1 MSELWRLTAHE
12 AHEGLRRR
20 EFTSVELTESVLER
34 VAQVEP
40 TVNAYITLTAELA
53 LEQAKEADAK
63 LAAGAATPLTG
74 IPVGVK
80 DLIVTKGVR
89 TTAGS
94 KMLEN
99 FIPPYDSHVY
109 ENLRRA
115 GAVMIGKCNM
125 DEFAMGSSTEHS
137 AYGPTRNPWNPALV
151 PGGSSG
157 GSAAAV
163 AAGECLVSLGSDT
176 GGSIR
181 QPAALCG
188 QVGLDPTYG
197 RVSRYG
203 IIAFGSSLD
212 QVGPIGRDV
221 EDVATMLN
229 CIGGHDPRDSTTN
242 PEPMPDLRH
251 YLGRDIRGM
260 RIGVP
265 KEYFISGMEPG
276 VAARIEE
283 ALGVLASLGAVIDR
297 DVSLP
302 STEHALAVYYIIAPS
317 EASAN
322 LARYDGVK
330 YGFSDRSAPSM
341 WENMEQTR
349 AKGFGN
355 EVKRRIMLGTYALS
369 AGYYDAY
376 YLKAQKVR
384 TLISREFAEAFAR
397 YDVLV
402 TPTSPTVAFPIG
414 AKVDDPF
421 AMYLNDIYTLPAS
434 VAGLPAISV
443 PCGFSDGLPVGM
455 QIIGNFFDEGRIL
468 QVAHAYE
475 QASGFKNQLAP
486 LAAG

>member
-1 MSELWRLTAHE
+1 MSDLWRLTAHE
-12 AHEGLRRR
+12 AHEGMRAR
-20 EFTSVELTESVLER
+20 EFSAVELTESVLER
-34 VAQVEP
+34 VDACENA
-40 TVNAYITLTAELA
+40 THAYITLTPELA
-53 LEQAKEADAK
+53 LEQAREADVK
-63 LAAGAATPLTG
+63 FAAGSATPLTG
-74 IPVGVK
+74 IPTAVK
-80 DLIVTKGVR
+80 DLIVTRGVR

-94 KMLEN
+94 KILDN

-109 ENLRRA
+109 EQLRRA
-115 GAVMIGKCNM
+115 GAVMVGKANM
-125 DEFAMGSSTEHS
+125 DEFAMGSSTEFS
-137 AYGPTRNPWNPALV
+137 AFGTTHNPWNHDLV

-163 AAGECLVSLGSDT
+163 AAGEALISLGSDT

-181 QPAALCG
+181 QPASLCG
-188 QVGLDPTYG
+188 VVGLDATYG

-221 EDVATMLN
+221 EDVATMLD
-229 CIGGHDPRDSTTN
+229 CISGHDPRDSTSN

-260 RIGVP
+260 KIGVP
-265 KEYFISGMEPG
+265 REYFIAGMEPG
-276 VAARIEE
+276 VKARVEE
-283 ALGVLASLGAVIDR
+283 ALKTFESLGCEIDT
-297 DVSLP
+297 DLSLP
-302 STEHALAVYYIIAPS
+302 STEHALAVYYLIAPS

-330 YGFSDRSAPSM
+330 YGYSYRDGESM

-349 AKGFGN
+349 ARGFGE

-384 TLISREFAEAFAR
+384 TVINDEFAAAFKK

-414 AKVDDPF
+414 AKMNDPY
-421 AMYLNDIYTLPAS
+421 AMYLNDVYTLPAS
-434 VAGLPAISV
+434 VAGVPALSL
-443 PCGFSDGLPVGM
+443 PCGLSDGLPVGL
-455 QIIGNFFDEGRIL
+455 QIIGNFFDEGHVI
-468 QVAHAYE
+468 QAAHAFE
-475 QASGFKNQLAP
+475 QATGWANRLP
-486 LAAG
+486 G